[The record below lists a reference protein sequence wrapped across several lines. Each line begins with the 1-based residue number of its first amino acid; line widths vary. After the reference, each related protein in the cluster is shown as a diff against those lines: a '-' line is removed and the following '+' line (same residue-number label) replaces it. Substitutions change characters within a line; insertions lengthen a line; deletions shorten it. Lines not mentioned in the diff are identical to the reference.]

1 MDEISSWAGQ
11 FYLVVSRLMPY
22 KNVDRAIAAFADMPQ
37 RKLAIVGKGPEAERL
52 AAMCPDN
59 VRMFQG
65 LSDGQMRWLYANCRA
80 LIAPSFEDFGL
91 TPLEAY
97 SFGKPVL
104 ALRGGGYLDTVVE
117 GQTGLF
123 FSKPTSADIAAI
135 VGQERANHLGSP
147 CNPRPRRKVLPGP
160 FHPSPAPAGRSTVLN
175 SQLPK

>member
-135 VGQERANHLGSP
+135 VEKNEQITWDHPAIRAHGEKFSLDRFIQALHQQVEALS
-147 CNPRPRRKVLPGP
+147 
-160 FHPSPAPAGRSTVLN
+160 
-175 SQLPK
+175 